1 MTGIR
6 VFRKH
11 LIPVC
16 DDRHGAEVTSFV
28 YDGAVIKGD
37 AVTPVHLHQRRVE
50 TAFVLLVQVL
60 FLQGKP
66 DDELCDLIRQYGV
79 VASRDIL
86 ELRVGIERPP
96 PNGHQIW
103 AVLGGRRH
111 PQVQPAQLF
120 AEWAEL
126 MSLFRRNDDNA
137 LTLLAEPT
145 AEALERDRLARA
157 GRTPNPPISV
167 GIFVIII
174 RIEKYRRSVIEVQP
188 QKDAVVITQF
198 IRSKGKCRS
207 HTGSQSI
214 AARLSFNIRIKC
226 QNRKRG

>member
-6 VFRKH
+6 VLRKH

-50 TAFVLLVQVL
+50 AAFVLLVQVL

-79 VASRDIL
+79 VASRDVL
-86 ELRVGIERPP
+86 ELCVGVQRSPA
-96 PNGHQIW
+96 NGHQVR

-111 PQVQPAQLF
+111 PQVQP
-120 AEWAEL
+120 
-126 MSLFRRNDDNA
+126 
-137 LTLLAEPT
+137 T
-145 AEALERDRLARA
+145 
-157 GRTPNPPISV
+157 
-167 GIFVIII
+167 
-174 RIEKYRRSVIEVQP
+174 
-188 QKDAVVITQF
+188 
-198 IRSKGKCRS
+198 
-207 HTGSQSI
+207 
-214 AARLSFNIRIKC
+214 
-226 QNRKRG
+226 

>member
-16 DDRHGAEVTSFV
+16 DDRHGAEAAILV
-28 YDGAVIKGD
+28 YDGTVIKGD

-79 VASRDIL
+79 VAGRDIL
-86 ELRVGIERPP
+86 EFCVGIERPP
-96 PNGHQIW
+96 PNGHQVR

-111 PQVQPAQLF
+111 PQVQSA
-120 AEWAEL
+120 
-126 MSLFRRNDDNA
+126 
-137 LTLLAEPT
+137 
-145 AEALERDRLARA
+145 
-157 GRTPNPPISV
+157 
-167 GIFVIII
+167 
-174 RIEKYRRSVIEVQP
+174 
-188 QKDAVVITQF
+188 
-198 IRSKGKCRS
+198 
-207 HTGSQSI
+207 
-214 AARLSFNIRIKC
+214 
-226 QNRKRG
+226 